1 MAGGKETPR
10 QRMIGILY
18 LVLLGL
24 IALQVPD
31 NLLNAFKNISD
42 SLDASKQNVQTGI
55 SNTYAAF
62 QSKLK
67 EQPEEAK
74 PLLEKAQ
81 QASELAKQLDT
92 YVEGLKKQLE
102 DASGGFD
109 ERINDW
115 KGRDNLDVAPH
126 LMINQKK
133 GVELRQKIS
142 DTRQKL
148 LALLGKDSVGMN
160 LSLATVDPKSRPGV
174 AKTTWEEA
182 SFGDGVPMGAA
193 MTSLSKVQADA
204 KNAESEVV
212 KKILGKVDQ
221 AKVVLNRFVG
231 EAVAPSSYVIAGQKY
246 TADIFLTAYDKNSNP
261 NITINGASIPVS
273 GGKGTYSVVA
283 SGEGLHTYKGYITIP
298 GVNGAKATTAEV
310 TGSYMVARPSAVVSP
325 DKMNVLYIGVPN
337 PVSVSAPGVAKE
349 DVSVSMSGGSISGSG
364 GHYTVKVSSPGAA
377 KITVSSKK
385 GGVLGA
391 MDFRVKRIP
400 DPIAVFAGKSGGATG
415 TANIKGQDRVFA
427 RLDNFDFDAKFSVTR
442 FTMSIIKPR
451 QDIVTMSSS
460 GGELTGAMKSALAG
474 IGPGSR
480 VALSNIVAVGPD
492 GSPRS
497 LNDVLLTAN

>member
-1 MAGGKETPR
+1 ML
-10 QRMIGILY
+10 GILY

-24 IALQVPD
+24 VAINIPD
-31 NLLNAFKNISD
+31 NLLAAFKNISD
-42 SLDASKQNVQTGI
+42 SLDASRGNVDTGI
-55 SNTYAAF
+55 KNTYAAF
-62 QSKLK
+62 QTKLK
-67 EQPEEAK
+67 EQPDEAK
-74 PLLEKAQ
+74 PLYEKAQ
-81 QASELAKQLDT
+81 QATSLVAELDT
-92 YVEGLKKQLE
+92 YVESLKKQLVE
-102 DASGGFD
+102 AGGGFD
-109 ERINDW
+109 EKINDY
-115 KGRDNLDVAPH
+115 KGRDNQDVSPR
-126 LMINQKK
+126 LMIDQKN
-133 GVELRQKIS
+133 GVKLRQKINE
-142 DTRQKL
+142 TRGKL
-148 LALLGKDSVGMN
+148 LALLGKDSVNVN
-160 LSLATVDPKSRPGV
+160 LPLQTLDPKSRPGV
-174 AKTTWEEA
+174 AKTTWQESA
-182 SFGDGVPMGAA
+182 FGDGVPMGAA

-204 KNAESEVV
+204 KNSENEVV
-212 KKILGKVDQ
+212 KAILGKVDQ
-221 AKVVLNRFVG
+221 AKVVLNTFVG
-231 EAVAPSSYVIAGQKY
+231 AAVAPSSYVIAGQKY

-261 NITINGASIPVS
+261 NITVNGSSIPVS
-273 GGKGTYSVVA
+273 GGKGTYSVTA
-283 SGEGLHTYKGYITIP
+283 SGEGMHKWNGFITVP
-298 GVNGAKATTAEV
+298 GVNGAKSMQVPVNGE
-310 TGSYMVARPSAVVSP
+310 YMVARPSAVVSP

-349 DVSVSMSGGSISGSG
+349 DINVSMSGGSISGSG

-451 QDIVTMSSS
+451 QDIVTLSSS
-460 GGELTGAMKSALAG
+460 GGELTGAMKAALAG